1 MNIIN
6 PVFNQPQNGID
17 DIIGL
22 SEKLTTL
29 SDKDKQLVMDILSLK
44 NSDQT
49 LAEKTQAL
57 TAKDA
62 ALESMIAELASF
74 SQLLCV
80 KNILINPNFQEKQ
93 RNFNGQWS
101 TLETGQYGY
110 DCWCKTENGI
120 AQMVESGQYKPDTI
134 YTLSGENVTTVQ
146 LTSPSSGHWRIDVPS
161 DARKVVLN
169 EGERPLPYQEP
180 DRALNR
186 LRCWERYYDVG
197 SKVNATLTEVGGM
210 RWAYIEITLPV
221 QMRTKPTAG
230 YNSYKDF
237 NPAPNIGTWSSGKR
251 VYITGR
257 ATARGADPSV
267 TGLRFDAEIP
277 LA

>member
-62 ALESMIAELASF
+62 ALESMIADLASF

-186 LRCWERYYDVG
+186 FRCWERYYFAARSLTIPVTDINGYKQGYATVIFPVKMRAEPKGQYDGYANFQSPPIIDVSPRYQSALIFG
-197 SKVNATLTEVGGM
+197 TPTERGINHTVG
-210 RWAYIEITLPV
+210 
-221 QMRTKPTAG
+221 
-230 YNSYKDF
+230 N
-237 NPAPNIGTWSSGKR
+237 
-251 VYITGR
+251 
-257 ATARGADPSV
+257 
-267 TGLRFDAEIP
+267 LRFDAEIP
-277 LA
+277 LG